1 MEFPRQRIC
10 SHSEKFADGIP
21 DAGNVANKSPYWFP
35 AKRYG
40 WGWGIPTVWQGWVV
54 LIVFFCLLIAG
65 ALWLLP
71 SLGQVAFVLYT
82 ALLCAVLIAVCW
94 VKGEPPGWHWGGK

>member
-1 MEFPRQRIC
+1 MP
-10 SHSEKFADGIP
+10 
-21 DAGNVANKSPYWFP
+21 GNVANKAPYWFP